1 METINKNILLIELD
15 DKYLKITAGFQDDE
29 FNFKIIATEV
39 ISTNN
44 FENGQIKDLERSV
57 IDLKSGLEIIEKK
70 LNTIFTEAYV
80 ITNQKN
86 FDCINV
92 SGFKKMNGNQIL
104 EDDISFILND
114 LKAKINSSEKDK
126 TIIHLFN
133 TKFVLDN
140 NVIKNLPIGLYGNFY
155 SHQLTFFLI
164 KNDYIKII
172 KKLLNKSNL
181 NLKRIILKSF
191 SDGTSLVDNSNS
203 GSFIKIYMGRK
214 NSHLISFYNSAYSYF
229 QNFNFGTDLIYSD
242 VAKVCSLETDEVKKF
257 FQNICFDNIKNKK
270 NLYIDEKFFKN
281 DFKKISFEFVEKVI
295 SSRINE
301 LISIIFNKNIH
312 LKNLENKDLQ
322 IYLNLEDT
330 NIKLS
335 LGLTF
340 QNYFKNKINFM
351 NFDKQ
356 KNSTQVSG
364 ELLTKGWP
372 NEAIPVVQKKT
383 SVISRFFSIFF
394 D

>member
-1 METINKNILLIELD
+1 METINKNLLLIELD
-15 DKYLKITAGFQDDE
+15 DQHLKITAGFQDDE

-57 IDLKSGLEIIEKK
+57 IDLKTGLEIIEKK

-114 LKAKINSSEKDK
+114 LKAKINTSEKDK

-133 TKFVLDN
+133 TKFILDN

-164 KNDYIKII
+164 QNDYIKII

-181 NLKRIILKSF
+181 NLKRIILIHEKKNHRATRQIIQEKGSQVCVPEDNKAIAMEQIKSF
-191 SDGTSLVDNSNS
+191 ILHT
-203 GSFIKIYMGRK
+203 
-214 NSHLISFYNSAYSYF
+214 
-229 QNFNFGTDLIYSD
+229 T
-242 VAKVCSLETDEVKKF
+242 E
-257 FQNICFDNIKNKK
+257 
-270 NLYIDEKFFKN
+270 
-281 DFKKISFEFVEKVI
+281 
-295 SSRINE
+295 
-301 LISIIFNKNIH
+301 
-312 LKNLENKDLQ
+312 
-322 IYLNLEDT
+322 
-330 NIKLS
+330 
-335 LGLTF
+335 
-340 QNYFKNKINFM
+340 
-351 NFDKQ
+351 
-356 KNSTQVSG
+356 
-364 ELLTKGWP
+364 
-372 NEAIPVVQKKT
+372 
-383 SVISRFFSIFF
+383 
-394 D
+394 

>member
-15 DKYLKITAGFQDDE
+15 DQYLKITAGFQDDE
-29 FNFKIIATEV
+29 LNFKIIATEV
-39 ISTNN
+39 IFTNN
-44 FENGQIKDLERSV
+44 FENGQIKDLERCV
-57 IDLKSGLEIIEKK
+57 IDLKTVLEIIEKK

-133 TKFVLDN
+133 TKFILDN

-191 SDGTSLVDNSNS
+191 SDGTSLVDHSNS

-242 VAKVCSLETDEVKKF
+242 VSKVCSLESDKVKKF

-281 DFKKISFEFVEKVI
+281 DFRKISFEFVEKVI
-295 SSRINE
+295 SSRIDE

-312 LKNLENKDLQ
+312 LKNLENKDLK
-322 IYLNLEDT
+322 IYLNLEDA
-330 NIKLS
+330 NIKSS

-340 QNYFKNKINFM
+340 QNFFKKKINFM
-351 NFDKQ
+351 NVDKQ

-364 ELLTKGWP
+364 ELLTKGLP

>member
-1 METINKNILLIELD
+1 METINKNLLLIELD
-15 DKYLKITAGFQDDE
+15 DQHLKITAGLQDDE

-57 IDLKSGLEIIEKK
+57 IDLKTGLEIIEKK

-133 TKFVLDN
+133 TKFILDN

-164 KNDYIKII
+164 QNDYIKII

-214 NSHLISFYNSAYSYF
+214 NCHLISFYNSAYSYF

-242 VAKVCSLETDEVKKF
+242 VAKVCSLDSDKVKKF

-281 DFKKISFEFVEKVI
+281 DFRKISFEFVEKVI
-295 SSRINE
+295 SSRVDE

-322 IYLNLEDT
+322 IYLKLEDT
-330 NIKLS
+330 NIKSS

-340 QNYFKNKINFM
+340 QNYFKKEIDFM
-351 NFDKQ
+351 NVDKQ